1 MRAGRRTTY
10 GRDVTDEQ
18 AIRPFVADGRLLRL
32 PARRARRL
40 RVLEHLAGSF
50 EPGRQFSE
58 KEIDVV
64 LRAWCAG
71 GATDHVAVRRYL
83 VDEGF
88 LSRDHGVYWRSGGWV
103 DILPRTA

>member
-1 MRAGRRTTY
+1 MRLGQCAFYRR
-10 GRDVTDEQ
+10 RMTDEQ

-40 RVLEHLAGSF
+40 RVLEFLAQSF
-50 EPGRQFSE
+50 EPGRRFPE

-71 GATDHVAVRRYL
+71 GATDHVTVRRYL

-88 LSRDHGVYWRSGGWV
+88 LSREHGTYWRSGGWIDV
-103 DILPRTA
+103 FDQSA